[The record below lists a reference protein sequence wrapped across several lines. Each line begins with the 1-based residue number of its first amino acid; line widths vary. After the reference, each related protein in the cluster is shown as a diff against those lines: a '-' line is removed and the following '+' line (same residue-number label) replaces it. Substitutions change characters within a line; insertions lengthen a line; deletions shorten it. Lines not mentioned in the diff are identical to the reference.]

1 MLVGNCLTDKV
12 LDEACIS
19 VVEAL
24 DPDSDVHA
32 TAEYRKR
39 VAGKIVRRV
48 LDEARMEVFWGYG

>member
-1 MLVGNCLTDKV
+1 MGKPLSDAA
-12 LDEACIS
+12 LDEACGL

-39 VAGKIVRRV
+39 VAGRIARRV
-48 LDEARMEVFWGYG
+48 LEEARAEVYEARNE